1 MVVIGCA
8 SLDGVVFAVVVVAVG
23 VTTHVAVLELFKAGF
38 PLTISLSILTEVLLL
53 FFLFIGCSSVLFLG
67 YSDMLLLL
75 YEGFILFASSANPL
89 LNFSMFTLPVT

>member
-8 SLDGVVFAVVVVAVG
+8 SLDGVVFAIVVVLLG
-23 VTTHVAVLELFKAGF
+23 VLELFKTAF
-38 PLTISLSILTEVLLL
+38 PLTISLSILTEVLLMV
-53 FFLFIGCSSVLFLG
+53 FLFTGCSSVVFLG

-75 YEGFILFASSANPL
+75 DEGFILFASAANPL